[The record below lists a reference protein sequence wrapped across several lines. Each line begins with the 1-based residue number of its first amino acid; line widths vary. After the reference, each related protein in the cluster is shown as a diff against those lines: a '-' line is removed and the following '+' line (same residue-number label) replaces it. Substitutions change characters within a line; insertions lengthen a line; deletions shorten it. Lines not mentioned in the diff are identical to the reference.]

1 MEKKYCS
8 GCQKDKAV
16 DLFTEPYKMCN
27 RCREKSRRKQQ
38 VVGHDL
44 SEFYEGGL
52 EQGGF
57 SKLNLRK
64 VRRRPGGGG
73 GGGGGADEH

>member
-38 VVGHDL
+38 VVYHCDVCNCDIKR
-44 SEFYEGGL
+44 SHKSKHERTYRHKEQL
-52 EQGGF
+52 E
-57 SKLNLRK
+57 KNELRL
-64 VRRRPGGGG
+64 V
-73 GGGGGADEH
+73 

>member
-1 MEKKYCS
+1 MEKKHCS

-38 VVGHDL
+38 VVYHCDVCNCDIKR
-44 SEFYEGGL
+44 SHKSKHERTYRHKEQL
-52 EQGGF
+52 EKQETRD
-57 SKLNLRK
+57 S
-64 VRRRPGGGG
+64 
-73 GGGGGADEH
+73 

>member
-38 VVGHDL
+38 VVYHCDVCDCDIK
-44 SEFYEGGL
+44 EGRT
-52 EQGGF
+52 
-57 SKLNLRK
+57 SLNTK
-64 VRRRPGGGG
+64 
-73 GGGGGADEH
+73 EHTGI